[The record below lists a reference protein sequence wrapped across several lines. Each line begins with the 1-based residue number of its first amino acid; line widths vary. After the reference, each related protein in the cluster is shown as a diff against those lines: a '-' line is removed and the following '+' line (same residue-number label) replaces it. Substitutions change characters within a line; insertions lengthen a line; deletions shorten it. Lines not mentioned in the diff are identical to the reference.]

1 MTPTRERPRERLP
14 SSLFAGNETETLQDS
29 FFIRVSSIIMS
40 LNSLDSKISPH
51 SMHSTNSAS
60 SSRATIC
67 TRGCLHSFMVLLFSG
82 GCDGGIEVINPDD
95 HGRPGEAEVKFAG
108 NWRYFSLTDSLVKSF
123 RRKFGFD
130 SFADYSPGRSLGF
143 RQSNP

>member
-1 MTPTRERPRERLP
+1 M
-14 SSLFAGNETETLQDS
+14 FQDS

-51 SMHSTNSAS
+51 SRHSTNSAS

-82 GCDGGIEVINPDD
+82 GCDGGIEVINPGG
-95 HGRPGEAEVKFAG
+95 HGRPGEAEVRFSG
-108 NWRYFSLTDSLVKSF
+108 NWRYFSLTGWLVKFFSQKI
-123 RRKFGFD
+123 RHG
-130 SFADYSPGRSLGF
+130 LG
-143 RQSNP
+143 